1 MGGAGAPDQARTL
14 PDRAAPL
21 VWNGDWGRRHY
32 DENDCTLGIGVATP
46 AQRMVAEQLI
56 PHGVTDER
64 VLRVMSEI
72 PREEFL
78 TGRARRH
85 AYEDRA
91 LAIGCGQTIS
101 QPLVVALMTQSLHLE
116 PESVALEVGTGSG
129 YQAAIL
135 SRLCRR
141 VVTIEREAALAELAS
156 ATLRR
161 LGFENVEVAVADGS
175 MGWPSEAPY
184 QGILVACAA
193 REVPPA
199 LIDQLADGGRLV
211 VPVQVAAEEPQ
222 DLRLYTKEEGVVTF
236 RSLFP
241 VLFVP
246 LRTG

>member
-1 MGGAGAPDQARTL
+1 
-14 PDRAAPL
+14 
-21 VWNGDWGRRHY
+21 
-32 DENDCTLGIGVATP
+32 
-46 AQRMVAEQLI
+46 MVAEQLI

-64 VLRVMSEI
+64 VLRAMAEV

-91 LAIGCGQTIS
+91 LAIGWGQTIS
-101 QPLVVALMTQSLHLE
+101 QPLVVALMTQSLNLE
-116 PESVALEVGTGSG
+116 PDSITLEVGTGSG

-141 VVTIEREAALAELAS
+141 VVTIEREPALAEQAS
-156 ATLRR
+156 ATLKR
-161 LGFENVEVAVADGS
+161 LGFHNVDVAVADGS

-184 QGILVACAA
+184 HGILVACAA
-193 REVPPA
+193 RQVPPA
-199 LIDQLADGGRLV
+199 LIDELADPGRLV
-211 VPVQVAAEEPQ
+211 VPVQVIAQEPQ
-222 DLRLYTKEEGVVTF
+222 DLRLYTKNAGVVAY

>member
-1 MGGAGAPDQARTL
+1 MAS
-14 PDRAAPL
+14 AA
-21 VWNGDWGRRHY
+21 
-32 DENDCTLGIGVATP
+32 
-46 AQRMVAEQLI
+46 QKMVAEQLV

-78 TGRARRH
+78 SGRARRH

-91 LAIGCGQTIS
+91 LAIGWGQTIS
-101 QPLVVALMTQSLHLE
+101 QPLVVALMTQALNLQ
-116 PESVALEVGTGSG
+116 PELVALEVGTGSG

-141 VVTIEREAALAELAS
+141 VITIEREPALAEQAS

-161 LGFENVEVAVADGS
+161 LGFENVEVAAGDGS
-175 MGWPSEAPY
+175 MGWPDVAPY
-184 QGILVACAA
+184 DAILVACAA
-193 REVPPA
+193 DTVPPA
-199 LIDQLADGGRLV
+199 LLDQLAVGGRVV
-211 VPVQVAAEEPQ
+211 VPVSVAPGEPQ
-222 DLRLYTKEEGVVTF
+222 DLRLYVNNGGEVTY

>member
-1 MGGAGAPDQARTL
+1 
-14 PDRAAPL
+14 
-21 VWNGDWGRRHY
+21 
-32 DENDCTLGIGVATP
+32 VATP

-101 QPLVVALMTQSLHLE
+101 QPLVVALMTQSLSLE
-116 PESVALEVGTGSG
+116 PESIALEVGTGSG

-184 QGILVACAA
+184 AGILVACAA
-193 REVPPA
+193 SQVPPA

-211 VPVQVAAEEPQ
+211 VPVQVAADEPQ